1 MSARRGQAREMIAN
15 QTLGAPVSVTFTLHK
30 PPTPPA
36 DGGPLEWRLSAADSG
51 GGLFCDTG
59 VHAVDIIEYVMV
71 TTTTHFAS
79 VEKSRF
85 RRKLSA
91 CLRPLRSRRVVRK
104 LSACLVHGRASRW
117 WM

>member
-85 RRKLSA
+85 RKRRKPSA
-91 CLRPLRSRRVVRK
+91 CFRPLRSRLLRCG
-104 LSACLVHGRASRW
+104 S
-117 WM
+117 

>member
-71 TTTTHFAS
+71 STTTHFAS
-79 VEKSRF
+79 VEKSRPEAAQTQQPVCD
-85 RRKLSA
+85 RCGRD
-91 CLRPLRSRRVVRK
+91 PVVCG
-104 LSACLVHGRASRW
+104 S
-117 WM
+117 

>member
-1 MSARRGQAREMIAN
+1 MIAN

-36 DGGPLEWRLSAADSG
+36 DGAPLEWRLSAADSG

-71 TTTTHFAS
+71 RTTAFSFFTFPT
-79 VEKSRF
+79 
-85 RRKLSA
+85 LSA
-91 CLRPLRSRRVVRK
+91 CWG
-104 LSACLVHGRASRW
+104 HGRASRW

>member
-71 TTTTHFAS
+71 STTTHFAS

-104 LSACLVHGRASRW
+104 LSARLVHGRASRW